1 MIGVKVEK
9 SKENLVIN
17 WLLSKIEIPFKEIND
32 VSLDLNYGGE
42 EKSTVTLGFPNGST
56 DRVVIKT
63 ANSTYILF
71 TTNAASIMNKIA
83 FLES

>member
-17 WLLSKIEIPFKEIND
+17 WQLSKIEIQIKEIND
-32 VSLDLNYGGE
+32 VFLDPNYGGE
-42 EKSTVTLGFPNGST
+42 EKSAVRIGFPYGST

-63 ANSTYILF
+63 ANNTYILF
-71 TTNAASIMNKIA
+71 TTNAASIMNKIVNA
-83 FLES
+83 

>member
-17 WLLSKIEIPFKEIND
+17 WQLSKIEIPIKEIND
-32 VSLDLNYGGE
+32 VFLDPNYGGE
-42 EKSTVTLGFPNGST
+42 EKSAVRIGFPYGST

-63 ANSTYILF
+63 ANNTYILF
-71 TTNAASIMNKIA
+71 TTNAASIMNKIVNA
-83 FLES
+83 

>member
-17 WLLSKIEIPFKEIND
+17 WQLSKIEIPIKEIND
-32 VSLDLNYGGE
+32 VVFLDPNYGGE
-42 EKSTVTLGFPNGST
+42 EKSAVRLGFPYGST

-63 ANSTYILF
+63 ANNTNISF
-71 TTNAASIMNKIA
+71 TTNALQS
-83 FLES
+83 